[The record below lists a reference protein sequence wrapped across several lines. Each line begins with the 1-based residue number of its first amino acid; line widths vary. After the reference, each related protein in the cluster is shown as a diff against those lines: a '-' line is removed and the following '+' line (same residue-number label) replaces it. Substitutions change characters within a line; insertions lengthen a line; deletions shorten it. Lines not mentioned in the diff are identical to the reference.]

1 MDTIASLVD
10 NYLTV
15 ERPVSVLLDPATVL
29 AQAVV
34 ASKFYAGF
42 AELVVNDG
50 TEPPFPAITE
60 NTELSNSEWSVIK
73 PLFVLYIER
82 ESAIHQEASRG
93 LGLDV
98 FGRSTSEI
106 AQDIANLELNM
117 PLNAFYQPIV
127 TV

>member
-1 MDTIASLVD
+1 MDTITSLVD

-15 ERPVSVLLDPATVL
+15 ERPVSVVLDPATVL

-34 ASKFYAGF
+34 AAKYYAGF
-42 AELVVNDG
+42 AELITNDG
-50 TEPPFPAITE
+50 VEPPLPAITE

-117 PLNAFYQPIV
+117 PMNAFYQPIV

>member
-10 NYLTV
+10 SYLND
-15 ERPVSVLLDPATVL
+15 ERPVSVVIDSSTAL

-34 ASKFYAGF
+34 AAKFYAGY
-42 AELVVNDG
+42 AGLITHDDVA
-50 TEPPFPAITE
+50 PPLPAITS
-60 NTELSNSEWSVIK
+60 NTELSNSEWTVIK

-82 ESAIHQEASRG
+82 ESAIHLEASRG

-106 AQDIANLELNM
+106 AQDIVNLEMNM

>member
-15 ERPVSVLLDPATVL
+15 ERPVSVVLDPATVL

-34 ASKFYAGF
+34 AVKYYAGF
-42 AELVVNDG
+42 AELIANDG
-50 TEPPFPAITE
+50 VEPPLPAVSE
-60 NTELSNSEWSVIK
+60 ATELSNSEWSVIK

-117 PLNAFYQPIV
+117 PMNAFYQPIV

>member
-1 MDTIASLVD
+1 MDTIAALVD
-10 NYLTV
+10 NYLTA
-15 ERPVSVLLDPATVL
+15 ERPVSVVLDPATVL

-34 ASKFYAGF
+34 AAKFYTGF
-42 AELVVNDG
+42 AELVTNDVI
-50 TEPPFPAITE
+50 EPPFPAVTE
-60 NTELSNSEWSVIK
+60 VTELSNSEWTVIK

-117 PLNAFYQPIV
+117 PMNAFYQPIV

>member
-15 ERPVSVLLDPATVL
+15 ERPVSVVLDPATVL

-34 ASKFYAGF
+34 ATKYYAGF
-42 AELVVNDG
+42 AELVTNDG
-50 TEPPFPAITE
+50 VEPPLPAVTE
-60 NTELSNSEWSVIK
+60 ATELSNSEWSVIK

-117 PLNAFYQPIV
+117 PMNAFYQPIV